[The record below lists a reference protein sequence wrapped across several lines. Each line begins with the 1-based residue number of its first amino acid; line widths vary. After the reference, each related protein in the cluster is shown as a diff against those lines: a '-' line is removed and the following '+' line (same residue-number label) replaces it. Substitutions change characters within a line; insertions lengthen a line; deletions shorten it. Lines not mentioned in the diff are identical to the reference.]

1 MRGRARAQVSRE
13 EVLFC
18 ARKKEQLCFVVID
31 QLMTPTSHSAM
42 QGENAKKRAATIICT
57 LLLLSALMAL
67 SSVILVEKERTSR
80 NYYDTFEKGRS
91 GRKSAFRFLDSIMK
105 GKKKALSEKKK
116 GFVDVVEDDQ
126 MGGDL
131 IVVKEDNQEEEG
143 L

>member
-1 MRGRARAQVSRE
+1 
-13 EVLFC
+13 
-18 ARKKEQLCFVVID
+18 
-31 QLMTPTSHSAM
+31 
-42 QGENAKKRAATIICT
+42 
-57 LLLLSALMAL
+57 MAL
-67 SSVILVEKERTSR
+67 SSVILVEKERTR
-80 NYYDTFEKGRS
+80 NYYDTFEKGSS

-131 IVVKEDNQEEEG
+131 IVVKEDDQEEEG

>member
-1 MRGRARAQVSRE
+1 M
-13 EVLFC
+13 
-18 ARKKEQLCFVVID
+18 
-31 QLMTPTSHSAM
+31 
-42 QGENAKKRAATIICT
+42 
-57 LLLLSALMAL
+57 
-67 SSVILVEKERTSR
+67 ILVAERTSR
-80 NYYDTFEKGRS
+80 NYYTTFEKGS

-126 MGGDL
+126 MGDL

>member
-1 MRGRARAQVSRE
+1 MSRE
-13 EVLFC
+13 EVLFR
-18 ARKKEQLCFVVID
+18 ARREQLFVVIN
-31 QLMTPTSHSAM
+31 QLMTPTSHSAR
-42 QGENAKKRAATIICT
+42 GENTKKRAATIICT

-67 SSVILVEKERTSR
+67 SSVILVEKERTR
-80 NYYDTFEKGRS
+80 NYYDTFEKGKS

-116 GFVDVVEDDQ
+116 GFKVDVVEDDQ